1 MNFAV
6 EKRMAFE
13 ALTWRSFKRG
23 RVVPTQPSSQCQWV
37 VYILSTTT
45 MHPHERYVQS
55 MRVGNH
61 LERKQGGN
69 LPSLIVHALQYYNS
83 CSSWKACQE
92 ALQHMLFPIAI
103 TPVAH
108 WFIQAVAF
116 LQVIVLWCFF
126 PSFFDSWK
134 IDCLESKVN
143 AYWDKKERVLVK
155 AMRATYVIR
164 NYSHCLN
171 HTACTIYMFIL
182 ACKKLWD
189 YTTNQVCIIEYGSW
203 SSIS

>member
-83 CSSWKACQE
+83 CSLWKACQE

-143 AYWDKKERVLVK
+143 AYWDKKERVLASK
-155 AMRATYVIR
+155 GDACNLCHTKLLTLSQPHCMHYIYV
-164 NYSHCLN
+164 Y
-171 HTACTIYMFIL
+171 
-182 ACKKLWD
+182 
-189 YTTNQVCIIEYGSW
+189 
-203 SSIS
+203 ISM